1 MSTSKALLALSI
13 ACLAGTAP
21 SWAVPPAAPTGFD
34 QPPVLV
40 LHWVTDTIAA
50 EIIDTSVVIHAG
62 GATEIAELHQG
73 APAHIL
79 RGVASPGDLQALNA
93 ALAAGQVAGERG
105 GCGTPTADGPIAY
118 EITWYGQGTRYNTFT
133 VGADLS
139 GCPPGLRA
147 MVERMIDLI
156 NDVRPAPGT
165 QSFPRVRRQG

>member
-1 MSTSKALLALSI
+1 VKPLVLLAQITVL
-13 ACLAGTAP
+13 LAAAAP
-21 SWAVPPAAPTGFD
+21 ALAVPPPAPTGFD
-34 QPPVLV
+34 QPPLLV

-50 EIIDTSVVIHAG
+50 EIIDTSVVIHTG
-62 GATEIAELHQG
+62 GATEITELHPG

-105 GCGTPTADGPIAY
+105 GCGNPTADGPIAY
-118 EITWYGQGTRYNTFT
+118 EVTWYGQGARYNTFT
-133 VGADLS
+133 VGADLT
-139 GCPPGLRA
+139 GCPPGVRT

-165 QSFPRVRRQG
+165 QSFPRARRQG